1 MMRAWVERLLDPSPH
16 HFPSPILELSLQKR
30 RADPAMTTDN
40 SKMGNGNA
48 SIYLTDQLPF
58 PLLASYFLGSSAFF
72 GSSAFL
78 GSSALMP
85 SQPSIT
91 SLLFSFTMYSEI
103 IFCSIF
109 V

>member
-1 MMRAWVERLLDPSPH
+1 MRAWVERLLDPSPH

-58 PLLASYFLGSSAFF
+58 PLLASYFF
-72 GSSAFL
+72 GSSFF

-91 SLLFSFTMYSEI
+91 SLLFSFTMYSEM